1 MLKVHRCFIRMAMIF
16 GCAATLTMA
25 QPRPP
30 AVPLYELE
38 DGLLQWPLS
47 KVDERFA
54 AIDGRRLH
62 QIVKDYTA
70 IARRYRDAGHP
81 QFWGRIIG
89 TSADVESAQYLLDR
103 FKDIGLNDVRLQSLD
118 LPPQW
123 MAKSWAVTVG
133 AAERSIS

>member
-1 MLKVHRCFIRMAMIF
+1 
-16 GCAATLTMA
+16 
-25 QPRPP
+25 
-30 AVPLYELE
+30 
-38 DGLLQWPLS
+38 
-47 KVDERFA
+47 
-54 AIDGRRLH
+54 
-62 QIVKDYTA
+62 VKDYTA
-70 IARRYRDAGHP
+70 IARRYRDGGHP

-118 LPPQW
+118 LPSQW